1 MTIDDLKQRFRNLL
15 AKLPIDRFRN
25 PAPVVGV
32 MRLDGIIGRSTGPG
46 RHGLSLDSHERAIA
60 KLFDNSQL
68 KAVAL
73 IINSPGGS
81 PVQSALI
88 AKRIRDLADE
98 KNLPVIAFCEDIAA
112 SGGYWLACAAD
123 EIFADENSIVG
134 SIGVISAGFGF
145 VDLIE
150 RFGIERR
157 VYSTGPRKGMLDPFQ
172 DEKSEDLDRLRELH
186 EDIFENF
193 KNHVRRCRGDRLRAA
208 DEALFTG
215 DIWTGR
221 QAVEVGLIDGIAEM
235 RVEMRKRYGE
245 KVKFQRSG
253 VRHGLLSRL
262 RGGIGGGCAIINP
275 GELISAL
282 DDWAHWKR
290 FGL

>member
-1 MTIDDLKQRFRNLL
+1 MTLDDIKQFLRGTL
-15 AKLPIDRFRN
+15 ARLPIERFRN
-25 PAPVVGV
+25 PPPVVGV
-32 MRLDGIIGRSTGPG
+32 LRLEGVIGRSAGPG
-46 RHGLSLDSHERAIA
+46 RQGLTLSGYEKAIA
-60 KLFDNSQL
+60 KLFDNKRL

-73 IINSPGGS
+73 EINSPGGS

-98 KNLPVIAFCEDIAA
+98 KELPVIAFCEDVAA

-123 EIFADENSIVG
+123 EIYADANSIVG

-145 VDLIE
+145 ADLIE

-172 DEKSEDLDRLRELH
+172 DEKPEDVDRLRELH
-186 EDIFENF
+186 DDIFRNF
-193 KNHVRRCRGDRLRAA
+193 KDHIRQRRGDRLLAT
-208 DEALFTG
+208 DDALFTG

-221 QAVEVGLIDGIAEM
+221 EAVEVGLIDGLAEM
-235 RVEMRKRYGE
+235 RSEMRKLHGDS
-245 KVKFQRSG
+245 VKFLRTEI
-253 VRHGLLSRL
+253 RRGLLSRF
-262 RGGIGGGCAIINP
+262 RGGARSVLDPAG
-275 GELISAL
+275 LISAL
-282 DDWAHWKR
+282 DEWALWKR